1 MTQKRVL
8 SVAFLLC
15 LILCATNAYAGK
27 TYYLYQ
33 PGVETEIDLAKYKAT
48 GQIVPQNG
56 VGFAGSQKV
65 IPGTAPT
72 PYPTVYVWE
81 KAFEQLGP
89 TNNQSDGVRFIN
101 GNLWVP
107 QKMELVLWTIRVP
120 QASMRLASEFNQQ
133 LTLGLWVDW
142 SQDRMWGKREKMVSQ
157 NLDLSGY
164 FPTDQDYLEFQY
176 LTWFMIP
183 YDSDFIGLGG
193 KGSTSGAPKASK
205 KLWVRCGLSYDDPDK
220 SPDGEALFGEV
231 EDYQV
236 TYFNSTDQ
244 QKFIE

>member
-1 MTQKRVL
+1 MTQKRVF

-15 LILCATNAYAGK
+15 LILCASTAYAGK

-48 GQIVPQNG
+48 GEVVAKNG

-65 IPGTAPT
+65 LPGAAPS
-72 PYPTVYVWE
+72 PYPTVLVWE
-81 KAFEQLGP
+81 RAFEQLGL
-89 TNNQSDGVRFIN
+89 TDNQSDGVRFIN

-107 QKMELVLWTIRVP
+107 QKKELVLWTVRVP
-120 QASMRLASEFNQQ
+120 QASMRLASEFNQL

-142 SQDRMWGKREKMVSQ
+142 SQDRTWGKREKMVSQ
-157 NLDLSGY
+157 NLDLSQY
-164 FPTDQDYLEFQY
+164 FPTDQDYLEFKY
-176 LTWFMIP
+176 LTWFIIP
-183 YDSDFIGLGG
+183 YDTDFMGLGG
-193 KGSTSGAPKASK
+193 QGSTSGAPKAAK

-236 TYFNSTDQ
+236 TYFNNKDQ
-244 QKFIE
+244 QKFTE